1 MTDVND
7 KLKNARTQ
15 LEDIRSRRVQAQES
29 LRQLDLNEA
38 AWLGFIEALAPYESE
53 VGEVEEDTVED

>member
-15 LEDIRSRRVQAQES
+15 LEDIRTKRNQAQES

-38 AWLGFIEALAPYESE
+38 AWLGFIEALSPYET
-53 VGEVEEDTVED
+53 EEAVTEPV